1 MKDFVQILNVNRNHW
16 ITISIVGA
24 EPNSINV
31 YDSLNCYF
39 NDKALR
45 SFAYM
50 ARNFIDGS
58 VLMVAR
64 KAVQQQRGGNDCGP
78 MAVAFAYTLCSGG
91 DPSKVRYY
99 QKILR
104 QEIVLSF
111 VEGTSLF
118 LRPVQKKLKENTAWS
133 WYATED
139 WITWGKLTMKEK
151 LWYYVTAASHGFI
164 SAVKK
169 SPI

>member
-1 MKDFVQILNVNRNHW
+1 MQILNVNRNHW
-16 ITISIVGA
+16 ITISSVGA

-78 MAVAFAYTLCSGG
+78 MAIAFAYTLCSGG
-91 DPSKVRYY
+91 DPSKVRYS

-104 QEIVLSF
+104 QEIVRSF

-118 LRPVQKKLKENTAWS
+118 LRPVQKKFKKTTAWT
-133 WYATED
+133 WYATAD
-139 WITWGKLTMKEK
+139 
-151 LWYYVTAASHGFI
+151 
-164 SAVKK
+164 
-169 SPI
+169 